1 MRLTPWIAVLALA
14 GCSATYQEPELTA
27 DHPASLDA
35 PVVPLSGQAATL
47 DLSTADPVVP
57 SAPATN
63 GHEGHGGATPA
74 PSPQGQAHGEGTHA
88 APPRPA
94 PNRPAGSALYVCPM
108 HPEVTS
114 DKPGQRCPKCGMTL
128 VPRAEGERP

>member
-35 PVVPLSGQAATL
+35 PVVSHSGQPATL
-47 DLSTADPVVP
+47 DLSAADPVVP

-74 PSPQGQAHGEGTHA
+74 PSPQGQAHGEGPHA
-88 APPRPA
+88 APA

-114 DKPGQRCPKCGMTL
+114 DKPGQRCPKCGMAL
-128 VPRAEGERP
+128 VPREEGGRP